1 MRRLLASVAAAILT
15 AGLLGTV
22 VPVAAGV
29 VPPAPL
35 PPAPSYYPSGP
46 QYDVPVSTLEAAGW
60 TRCFQ
65 EPYSNDK
72 ITSIISLQNACDG
85 DYLILTGREIGTST
99 LNILAA
105 APRADVFTVTAEN
118 EPRLVNGT
126 YWYFTPIEDGDAES
140 MGFSTDATIV
150 QSSCD
155 YDYEE
160 DAPVAGGLCWHIKD
174 FEGNPSLDDGFS
186 LDGLDLN
193 KDPFGDGDSYYR
205 EAYMYSFDG
214 VAKGNFTIAAGE
226 YHTCAIAY
234 EGEAYCW
241 GENDNGALG
250 DGTNDDTDADGPQVV
265 IGGHEWA
272 SISAGHDVSCGIT
285 TSGDAYCW
293 GENGNGEL
301 GDGTTD
307 DSDES
312 GPQLVIGGHEW
323 TMVSVG
329 EYHVCGVTTS
339 GAAYCWGYNDDGQ
352 LGDSTYGDT
361 LEDGPS
367 LVAGSIN
374 WASISAGVWHTCGLS
389 TSGVA
394 YCWGA
399 DSAYEG
405 AGQLGNGSEGG
416 SSNVPNAVVGGLN
429 FTAIDAGDFHTCG
442 VTVSG
447 DGYCWGEGTSGQVG
461 NGESDDENQTP
472 MLVAG
477 ELEWSYID
485 PGDDHTCGVTT
496 SGAAYCWGNNGD
508 GELGDGDPDNDSANT
523 PQEVIGGYA
532 FNQVITNGFEGG
544 NHSCGIAMNYIAYC
558 WGNNEYGQ
566 LGDGTTLDSDD
577 QGPQQVLGGSI
588 WKFLAYGDSGV
599 DPNCGA
605 LDLSVCPT
613 ISSGTRGLI
622 GAPGTSHVANRA
634 IYTWLRCT
642 VPGAAAEGPRAPATC
657 RTIRTFKATG
667 AQMAVR
673 PYGVTS
679 RDAKAGYIRLAVKV
693 GTRTY
698 YSGAYSV
705 AP

>member
-1 MRRLLASVAAAILT
+1 
-15 AGLLGTV
+15 
-22 VPVAAGV
+22 
-29 VPPAPL
+29 
-35 PPAPSYYPSGP
+35 
-46 QYDVPVSTLEAAGW
+46 VSTLEAAGW
-60 TRCFQ
+60 VRCFQ
-65 EPYSNDK
+65 EGYQDRS
-72 ITSIISLQNACDG
+72 TGLVALQAACDG
-85 DYLILTGREIGTST
+85 DYLILTGREIGAST

-105 APRADVFTVTAEN
+105 APRTDVFTVTEIDT
-118 EPRLVNGT
+118 PRLVNGS
-126 YWYFTPIEDGDAES
+126 YWYYTPVFDFSPDTSYGAQS
-140 MGFSTDATIV
+140 MGFSQDAVIQ
-150 QSSCD
+150 QSGCD
-155 YDYEE
+155 WDGG
-160 DAPVAGGLCWHIKD
+160 PVPGGLCWNI
-174 FEGNPSLDDGFS
+174 FNDDAPTLASGFS
-186 LDGLDLN
+186 LDGLNMNIL
-193 KDPFGDGDSYYR
+193 GDSYYR

-523 PQEVIGGYA
+523 PQEVIGGYT

>member
-1 MRRLLASVAAAILT
+1 VN
-15 AGLLGTV
+15 
-22 VPVAAGV
+22 
-29 VPPAPL
+29 
-35 PPAPSYYPSGP
+35 SGSG
-46 QYDVPVSTLEAAGW
+46 Q
-60 TRCFQ
+60 
-65 EPYSNDK
+65 
-72 ITSIISLQNACDG
+72 
-85 DYLILTGREIGTST
+85 
-99 LNILAA
+99 
-105 APRADVFTVTAEN
+105 
-118 EPRLVNGT
+118 
-126 YWYFTPIEDGDAES
+126 S
-140 MGFSTDATIV
+140 MGFSTDATIF
-150 QSSCD
+150 QNTCD
-155 YDYEE
+155 ID
-160 DAPVAGGLCWHIKD
+160 DGPVEGALCWHIND
-174 FEGNPSLDDGFS
+174 DVNPTLSEGYSMDGEEVLS
-186 LDGLDLN
+186 GH
-193 KDPFGDGDSYYR
+193 YR

-250 DGTNDDTDADGPQVV
+250 DGTTSDTDADGPQFV

-293 GENGNGEL
+293 GENDDGEL

-312 GPQLVIGGHEW
+312 GPQLVIGGYEW

-329 EYHVCGVTTS
+329 DEHVCGVTTS

-352 LGDSTYGDT
+352 LGNGTYGDT

-367 LVAGSIN
+367 LVAGGIN
-374 WASISAGVWHTCGLS
+374 WASISAGVGHTCGLS

-399 DSAYEG
+399 DSEDG
-405 AGQLGNGSEGG
+405 DPAGQLGNGSVGIG
-416 SSNVPNAVVGGLN
+416 SSNVPNAVVGGLS
-429 FTAIDAGDFHTCG
+429 FTALDAGDFHTCG
-442 VTVSG
+442 VTVGG
-447 DGYCWGEGTSGQVG
+447 DGYCWGEGSSGQVG
-461 NGESDDENQTP
+461 NGDSDFENQTP

-485 PGDDHTCGVTT
+485 AGDDHTCGVTT

-523 PQEVIGGYA
+523 PQEVIGGYT

-558 WGNNEYGQ
+558 WGNNGDGQ
-566 LGDGTTLDSDD
+566 LGDGTTDTSDD

>member
-1 MRRLLASVAAAILT
+1 MA
-15 AGLLGTV
+15 
-22 VPVAAGV
+22 
-29 VPPAPL
+29 
-35 PPAPSYYPSGP
+35 
-46 QYDVPVSTLEAAGW
+46 Q
-60 TRCFQ
+60 
-65 EPYSNDK
+65 
-72 ITSIISLQNACDG
+72 
-85 DYLILTGREIGTST
+85 
-99 LNILAA
+99 
-105 APRADVFTVTAEN
+105 
-118 EPRLVNGT
+118 
-126 YWYFTPIEDGDAES
+126 S
-140 MGFSTDATIV
+140 MGFSTDATIN
-150 QSSCD
+150 QSTCD
-155 YDYEE
+155 NLVTG
-160 DAPVAGGLCWHIKD
+160 ALCWHISD
-174 FEGNPSLDDGFS
+174 DENPTLATGYSLNGEEDLEG
-186 LDGLDLN
+186 
-193 KDPFGDGDSYYR
+193 YYR
-205 EAYMYSFDG
+205 EAYMYSFDA

-226 YHTCAIAY
+226 YHTCAIA
-234 EGEAYCW
+234 GSGDAYCW

-250 DGTNDDTDADGPQVV
+250 DGTDDDSDGDGPQLV

-285 TSGDAYCW
+285 TSGAAYCW
-293 GENGNGEL
+293 GENDDGEL

-323 TMVSVG
+323 KMVSVG
-329 EYHVCGVTTS
+329 DEHVCGVTTS
-339 GAAYCWGYNDDGQ
+339 GAAYCWGENNNGA
-352 LGDSTYGDT
+352 LGDGTYGDT

-367 LVAGSIN
+367 LVAGGIN
-374 WASISAGVWHTCGLS
+374 WGSISAGLWHTCGLS
-389 TSGVA
+389 ASGVA

-399 DSAYEG
+399 DDAYEG
-405 AGQLGNGSEGG
+405 AGQLGNGPDEGDT
-416 SSNVPNAVVGGLN
+416 NVPEAVFGGLS

-442 VTVSG
+442 VTVGG
-447 DGYCWGEGTSGQVG
+447 DGYCWGEGSSGQVG
-461 NGESDDENQTP
+461 NGTFLDENQSP
-472 MLVAG
+472 MLVSG

-496 SGAAYCWGNNGD
+496 SGAAYCWGLNYE
-508 GELGDGDPDNDSANT
+508 GELGNGDPDNESAST
-523 PQEVIGGYA
+523 PQEVIGGYT
-532 FNQVITNGFEGG
+532 FNQVISNGFEGG

-558 WGNNEYGQ
+558 WGNNGDGQ
-566 LGDGTTLDSDD
+566 LGDGTTDTSDE

-588 WKFLAYGDSGV
+588 WKFLAYGNSGV

-613 ISSGTRGLI
+613 ITSGTRGLI

-657 RTIRTFKATG
+657 RTIRSSKATG